1 MKKLTTY
8 ENDVASRR
16 GFIKTVSGGCAALL
30 LYGGNA
36 WAHKDTNPWSVGRP
50 AQDTQLA
57 EYAKERFLLHWN
69 CAQAVME
76 ALGPK
81 YARGREWM
89 VAVDAAC
96 PFAAG
101 MWKGGTCGSF
111 TAAYM
116 AIGLRHSA
124 WPEKDAHY
132 AVSAAIDRVLA
143 FDKVALKHIKSLNCS
158 DIHGQDMSTPEGRS
172 RAAKAGQFTSIC
184 PKTVTLAV
192 NETLKIN

>member
-1 MKKLTTY
+1 MRKQATY
-8 ENDVASRR
+8 ETDVASRR
-16 GFIKTVSGGCAALL
+16 GFIKTVGGGCAALL

-36 WAHKDTNPWSVGRP
+36 WAYEDKNIWGVGRP
-50 AQDTQLA
+50 EKDSQLA

-76 ALGPK
+76 TLAPK
-81 YARGREWM
+81 YARGREWT

-111 TAAYM
+111 SAAYM
-116 AIGLRHSA
+116 AIGLAHSA
-124 WPEKDAHY
+124 WPTKDAHF

-143 FDKVALKHIKSLNCS
+143 FDKVALAEFKTLNCS
-158 DIHGQDMSTPEGRS
+158 ELHGQDMSTPEGRG
-172 RAAKAGQFTSIC
+172 RAAKAGQFQSIC
-184 PKTVTLAV
+184 PRTVILAV

>member
-1 MKKLTTY
+1 MSKQTTHDI
-8 ENDVASRR
+8 DVASRR
-16 GFIKTVSGGCAALL
+16 GFIKTFGGGCAALL

-36 WAHKDTNPWSVGRP
+36 LAYLDKNPWAAGRP
-50 AQDTQLA
+50 HLDSQLA

-101 MWKGGTCGSF
+101 MWKGKTCGSF
-111 TAAYM
+111 AAAYM
-116 AIGLRHSA
+116 AIGLAHSA
-124 WPEKDAHY
+124 WPPKDAHY
-132 AVSAAIDRVLA
+132 AINAAIERVLE
-143 FDKVALKHIKSLNCS
+143 FDKVALAEFKTLDCS
-158 DIHGQDMSTPEGRS
+158 AIHGEDMSIPEGRK
-172 RAAKAGQFTSIC
+172 RAADKGQFVSIC
-184 PKTVTLAV
+184 PKTVILAV
-192 NETLKIN
+192 NQTLKIN